1 MIWQARSRQ
10 ARQGV
15 VVFGMAGLACL
26 GGCVAPSAARGPGTA
41 NASTPTPVTFTV
53 HTPIDRIAA
62 DERGKAVLDRDVPGV
77 MSNPQYVLFSS
88 MSLSQLASLSG
99 GRLTQSTLNEV
110 NADLAELAPSQ

>member
-1 MIWQARSRQ
+1 MIWQAKSRQ
-10 ARQGV
+10 ARRGV

-26 GGCVAPSAARGPGTA
+26 GSCAAPSAAHEPVAA
-41 NASTPTPVTFTV
+41 NASSSTLATFTV

-77 MSNPQYVLFSS
+77 MSNPQYVLFCS

-99 GRLTQSTLNEV
+99 GRLTQSKLNEV
-110 NADLAELAPSQ
+110 NADLAELSPGQ